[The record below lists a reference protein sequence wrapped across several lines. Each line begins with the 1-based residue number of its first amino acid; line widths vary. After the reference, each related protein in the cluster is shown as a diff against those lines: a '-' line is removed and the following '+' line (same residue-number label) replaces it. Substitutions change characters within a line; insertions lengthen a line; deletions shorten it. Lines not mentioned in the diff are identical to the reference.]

1 MGYLGYKPAD
11 KPLTAADITDSIITS
26 AKIVDGTIVNAD
38 INASAAIASTKLSG
52 ISSDFVKLGSTT
64 PSDANTIS
72 IDGYFTSDYD
82 IYKIYML
89 GLSGT
94 SMSNT
99 RFSYR
104 VNVSGTAQTGS
115 NYYWSTF
122 AGPMGTWTAYFN
134 STAGSYVDLG
144 YVHNSNLSTAHSN
157 LEMTIY
163 RPLDTDKTTIMTDML
178 AWDNGVEFARFF
190 GGSAYNSAT
199 AISGVTFGVGNFGT
213 GNIQVSRAIVYGLKL

>member
-1 MGYLGYKPAD
+1 LQKKQVLAVLQTNGSG
-11 KPLTAADITDSIITS
+11 
-26 AKIVDGTIVNAD
+26 V
-38 INASAAIASTKLSG
+38 LSFSSP
-52 ISSDFVKLGSTT
+52 SSDFVKLGSIT

-104 VNVSGTAQTGS
+104 VNVSGTSQTGS
-115 NYYWSTF
+115 NYYWSTW
-122 AGPMGTWTAYFN
+122 GGHSGTWQAYFN
-134 STAGSYVDLG
+134 NTAGSFVDLG
-144 YVHNSNLSTAHSN
+144 YVHNSNLSTSHSN
-157 LEMTIY
+157 LEMTIF

-178 AWDNGVEFARFF
+178 AWDNGVEFVRLF

-213 GNIQVSRAIVYGLKL
+213 GNIQASRAIIYGLKL